1 MAKARKDKGAQSR
14 KMAKIV
20 VAEKKPNGEYRF
32 RNKIVPLDDV
42 KEELKAA
49 KAAAS

>member
-1 MAKARKDKGAQSR
+1 MAKARKEKGAGSR

-20 VAEKKPNGEYRF
+20 VSEKKPNGQYRF
-32 RNKIVPLDDV
+32 RQKIVPLDDV

-49 KAAAS
+49 RQNA